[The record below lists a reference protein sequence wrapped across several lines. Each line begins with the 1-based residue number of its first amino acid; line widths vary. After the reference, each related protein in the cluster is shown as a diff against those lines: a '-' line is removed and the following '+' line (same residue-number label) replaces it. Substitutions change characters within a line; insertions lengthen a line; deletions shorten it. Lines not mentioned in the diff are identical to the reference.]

1 MDAVMNY
8 RFRKNITGFVRNAEW
23 HDDNNNGTNDIPG
36 LTPSQ
41 FDNAIRA
48 VRDDYPPQ
56 ATAAM
61 LNLLDS
67 HDVNRA
73 LFVMT
78 ETGDTGLVR
87 AKQRLEL
94 AALFQFT
101 YVGAPMVYY
110 GDEVAVNSPSLA
122 NSSNGPLGDPYTRPP
137 YPWTDQPGDP
147 TIYGP
152 PDGAV
157 QSYYTT
163 LAHLR
168 KQYPALRDGSFVTLL
183 TGDTQ
188 EAGTAPNTYAYARV
202 LNGYETAVVALNNG
216 PASNAATIPVG
227 GLFSDGS
234 QLQDAISGAMY
245 SVSGGNVAV
254 TLAADT
260 GVVLL
265 PAPVNVDLVPPVGSI
280 TTNPSANG
288 NGWINS
294 SPVTVNLSATDSGSG
309 VQQLRYWINGG
320 QVTVVAGSSASTQIS
335 GEGMNSANLRVLDN
349 AGNISSL
356 VSQPVNIDL
365 TPPAVSVSASPSSIW
380 PPNGKMVAV
389 TVSGTITDNL
399 SGVNPSTAA
408 FAVVDEYGRVHPSG
422 PVTLGPGGSYSFT
435 VSLQASRNG
444 NDTDGRQYMISV
456 SAKDFAGNRGSAA
469 TTVTVPYAQ
478 GHRGS
483 RD

>member
-1 MDAVMNY
+1 
-8 RFRKNITGFVRNAEW
+8 
-23 HDDNNNGTNDIPG
+23 
-36 LTPSQ
+36 
-41 FDNAIRA
+41 
-48 VRDDYPPQ
+48 
-56 ATAAM
+56 
-61 LNLLDS
+61 
-67 HDVNRA
+67 
-73 LFVMT
+73 
-78 ETGDTGLVR
+78 
-87 AKQRLEL
+87 
-94 AALFQFT
+94 
-101 YVGAPMVYY
+101 
-110 GDEVAVNSPSLA
+110 
-122 NSSNGPLGDPYTRPP
+122 
-137 YPWTDQPGDP
+137 
-147 TIYGP
+147 
-152 PDGAV
+152 
-157 QSYYTT
+157 
-163 LAHLR
+163 
-168 KQYPALRDGSFVTLL
+168 L

-216 PASNAATIPVG
+216 SASNAATIPVG

-288 NGWINS
+288 SGWINS

-320 QVTVVAGSSASTQIS
+320 QVTVVPGSSASTQIS

-356 VSQPVNIDL
+356 VSHPVNIDL

-380 PPNGKMVAV
+380 PPNGKMVPV

-408 FAVVDEYGRVHPSG
+408 FAVVDEYGSVHPSG
-422 PVTLGPGGSYSFT
+422 TVTLGPGGSYSFT

-444 NDTDGRQYMISV
+444 NDPDGRQYMISV
-456 SAKDFAGNRGSAA
+456 SAKYFACNRGSTA
-469 TTVTVPYAQ
+469 TTVTVPHAQ
-478 GHRGS
+478 GH
-483 RD
+483 

>member
-1 MDAVMNY
+1 M
-8 RFRKNITGFVRNAEW
+8 
-23 HDDNNNGTNDIPG
+23 
-36 LTPSQ
+36 
-41 FDNAIRA
+41 
-48 VRDDYPPQ
+48 
-56 ATAAM
+56 
-61 LNLLDS
+61 
-67 HDVNRA
+67 
-73 LFVMT
+73 
-78 ETGDTGLVR
+78 
-87 AKQRLEL
+87 
-94 AALFQFT
+94 
-101 YVGAPMVYY
+101 
-110 GDEVAVNSPSLA
+110 
-122 NSSNGPLGDPYTRPP
+122 
-137 YPWTDQPGDP
+137 
-147 TIYGP
+147 
-152 PDGAV
+152 
-157 QSYYTT
+157 
-163 LAHLR
+163 R

-216 PASNAATIPVG
+216 SASNAATIPVG

-320 QVTVVAGSSASTQIS
+320 QVTVVPGSSASTQIS
-335 GEGMNSANLRVLDN
+335 GEGMNSANLGVLDN

-356 VSQPVNIDL
+356 VSQPVNLDL
-365 TPPAVSVSASPSSIW
+365 TVSVSASPSSIW
-380 PPNGKMVAV
+380 PPNGKMVPV

-399 SGVNPSTAA
+399 SGVNPSTAG

-422 PVTLGPGGSYSFT
+422 PVTLGPGGSYSCT

-444 NDTDGRQYMISV
+444 NDRDGRQYMIRV

-478 GHRGS
+478 GH
-483 RD
+483 